1 MSESEG
7 EESKPLPTGIV
18 KKRFHNGWTG
28 ELEDMMADWADKA
41 ACYRWMHEKTSA
53 LYGIRDRSFN
63 IPVIILSG
71 VTAGANFALNS
82 IFGDNDKENQKWA
95 QLGLGGASLIAGII
109 QTLMNF
115 YGYAKGSEAHRLAG
129 ISWGKFNRQVCI
141 EMRMHPDERQDS
153 INFLKW
159 FRIELDR
166 LIEQSPIIP
175 EVIVKDFNKMFK
187 GTDIV
192 KPEITGILQ
201 HTRVFKDTNSRLK
214 RLAAEAT
221 IALQY
226 KKGVIKQL
234 VADDLERKTRVVAID
249 AARKVALGILAEEKA
264 KAAAAVAAVAEA
276 AKEKAKKKMTPFVEK
291 QKEERQ
297 EELKELA
304 KKKIMTVASI
314 RTKFAQ
320 QLFGGEGSPVQLP
333 GMTAPEEFSKP
344 PAEQTPAAAQP
355 PPVQIPKAESLTNT
369 NTEEQ
374 SVHEYTVEQVAPG
387 EVQIQMDPS
396 TEPESHTLTQTQTQT
411 QTHTHTEASHN
422 IQTAD
427 FLTPQVVSEAP
438 TPAEPAEQPTEQSV
452 EQPTEKSIEAQEAQ
466 QETPVQQLPGAI
478 VNELTQEQIQEQEE
492 IQREEE
498 ESKKKGWFW

>member
-7 EESKPLPTGIV
+7 EEKPLPSGVV

-41 ACYRWMHEKTSA
+41 ACYRWMHEKTST

-82 IFGDNDKENQKWA
+82 IFGENDKENQKWA

-141 EMRMHPDERQDS
+141 EMRMHPNERQDS

-175 EVIVKDFNKMFK
+175 DAIVVNFNKLFK
-187 GTDIV
+187 NVDIV

-201 HTRVFKDTNSRLK
+201 HTRVFKDTGGRLK
-214 RLAAEAT
+214 RIAAEAT
-221 IALQY
+221 VALQY

-234 VADDLERKTRVVAID
+234 VADDLERKTRTVAID
-249 AARKVALGILAEEKA
+249 AARQVARDILAEEKA

-276 AKEKAKKKMTPFVEK
+276 AKVKQKTVLKPFVER
-291 QKEERQ
+291 QKEERK
-297 EELKELA
+297 EELKSIVA
-304 KKKIMTVASI
+304 KRTNTVAAL
-314 RTKFAQ
+314 RNRFAQ
-320 QLFGGEGSPVQLP
+320 QVLFGGEGSPVQLP
-333 GMTAPEEFSKP
+333 GMTDEGKGEGKEKGGETGSEENSAMAPSEVVETYAEQGNTLHRKP
-344 PAEQTPAAAQP
+344 EITIEQTAPTEVVVQILPAEQTESPDD
-355 PPVQIPKAESLTNT
+355 VHTAEFMTPNG
-369 NTEEQ
+369 
-374 SVHEYTVEQVAPG
+374 V
-387 EVQIQMDPS
+387 
-396 TEPESHTLTQTQTQT
+396 TEPGTPKELPIASSDEAIPEGTL
-411 QTHTHTEASHN
+411 E
-422 IQTAD
+422 
-427 FLTPQVVSEAP
+427 EK
-438 TPAEPAEQPTEQSV
+438 AEQPTTHDATVQEPEVTQEPPQEAPETHPVIDEQ
-452 EQPTEKSIEAQEAQ
+452 AQ
-466 QETPVQQLPGAI
+466 QEQ
-478 VNELTQEQIQEQEE
+478 QEQQQIQD
-492 IQREEE
+492 EEE
-498 ESKKKGWFW
+498 AQPKKGWFW